1 MKAEILK
8 IVSRIKENL
17 KLVDDGGVYHKLLDE
32 IFDDVEQIE
41 EVIYDDDIRDGYGFD
56 SDGYD

>member
-8 IVSRIKENL
+8 IVSRVKENL
-17 KLVDDGGVYHKLLDE
+17 KLVDDDGVYHKLLDE